1 MYPGIFVA
9 PSATVILNSSF
20 SCTASGNI
28 LCAFSKSSV
37 VVKDN
42 VITSPPIP
50 ALSSSEVPS
59 ATTNPSSIIAIR
71 SANSSASS
79 RYCVVRIIVT
89 PLSRSLLISSHSTLL
104 EPGSKPVVGSSKN
117 SISGEC
123 TRLSPR
129 SNLLF
134 IPPEYVL
141 TLLSPASVSPTSS
154 KSSLVLVSE
163 SALE

>member
-59 ATTNPSSIIAIR
+59 ATTNPSSIIAIDLLTHQPLQG
-71 SANSSASS
+71 
-79 RYCVVRIIVT
+79 IVW
-89 PLSRSLLISSHSTLL
+89 
-104 EPGSKPVVGSSKN
+104 
-117 SISGEC
+117 
-123 TRLSPR
+123 
-129 SNLLF
+129 
-134 IPPEYVL
+134 
-141 TLLSPASVSPTSS
+141 
-154 KSSLVLVSE
+154 
-163 SALE
+163 